1 MERLACFKAYDI
13 RGRVPDE
20 LNGEMAYRL
29 GRAYAAEIRPQG
41 PVAVGRDVRLSSG
54 ALAAELIRGL
64 NEGGAD
70 TRDIG
75 LCGTEMV
82 YFAAARPGMGGGIM
96 VTASHNPM
104 EYNGLKIVRS
114 GAVPVS
120 GDSGLDALERRVR
133 EFGVAVERGGGER
146 STLNVQRS
154 TFNAGQAAQNPGYGT
169 NTTEDVTAAYVQKLL
184 SFVDVKKLK
193 PFRIVVNAGNGCA
206 GPFVDALAPHLP
218 FSFVRVN
225 HEPDGRFP
233 NGIPNP
239 MILETH
245 PQTAG
250 AVRREKAAFG
260 IAWDGDF
267 DRCFFF
273 DENGDF
279 VEGYYI
285 VGLLARQMLRR
296 APGAK
301 IIHDPRLTWNTLD
314 QVRAAGGM
322 PVLCKTGHAFIKERM
337 RAEDAVYGGEM
348 SAHHYFRDFAYCDT
362 GMVPWLVLAQLLS
375 EGGRTLSELVA
386 EGRRNYPCS
395 GEINSRVADA
405 AAVVARILALYGPQA
420 TARDMTD
427 GISLEFGGTWRFN
440 LRSSQTEPIL
450 RLNVESR
457 GDEALMRAKTAEL
470 LALIRG

>member
-1 MERLACFKAYDI
+1 MTQRLACFKAYDI
-13 RGRVPDE
+13 RGRVPEE
-20 LNGEMAYRL
+20 LNEDVAYRL
-29 GRAYAAEIRPQG
+29 GRAYAAEIRPAG
-41 PVAVGRDVRLSSG
+41 PVAVGRDVRLSSP
-54 ALAAELIRGL
+54 ALAAALIRGL

-82 YFAAARPGMGGGIM
+82 YFAAARPGLGGGIM

-104 EYNGLKIVRS
+104 EYNGLKLVRA

-133 EFGVAVERGGGER
+133 EAGGTASVPVRGCPCPSMPTGA
-146 STLNVQRS
+146 QR
-154 TFNAGQAAQNPGYGT
+154 GT
-169 NTTEDVTAAYVQKLL
+169 NTAEDVTAAYVQKLL

-193 PFRIVVNAGNGCA
+193 PFKIVVNAGNGGA
-206 GPFVDALAPHLP
+206 GPLVDALAPHLP
-218 FSFVRVN
+218 FTFVRLN
-225 HEPDGRFP
+225 HQPDGNFP
-233 NGIPNP
+233 NGVPNP
-239 MILETH
+239 MIEATH
-245 PQTAG
+245 PPTAA
-250 AVRREKAAFG
+250 AVRREQAAFG

-273 DENGDF
+273 DERGEF
-279 VEGYYI
+279 VEGYYL
-285 VGLLARQMLRR
+285 VGLLARQMLRSS
-296 APGAK
+296 PGGK
-301 IIHDPRLTWNTLD
+301 IIHDPRLTWNTVE
-314 QVRAAGGM
+314 QVRAAGGV

-375 EGGRTLSELVA
+375 ESGKTLSELVA

-405 AAVVARILALYGPQA
+405 PAVIARILELYGPQA

-427 GISLEFGGTWRFN
+427 GISLEFGGAWRFN

-450 RLNVESR
+450 RLNVEAR
-457 GDEALMRAKTAEL
+457 GDEPLMRAKTAEL
-470 LALIRG
+470 LSLIRG